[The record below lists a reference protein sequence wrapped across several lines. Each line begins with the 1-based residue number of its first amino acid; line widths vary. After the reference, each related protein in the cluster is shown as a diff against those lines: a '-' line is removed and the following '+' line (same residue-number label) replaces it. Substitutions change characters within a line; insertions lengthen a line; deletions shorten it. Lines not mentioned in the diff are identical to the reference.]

1 MPGRKLDDNAQI
13 SLRFKGGAKGTIWSS
28 QVAPGNE
35 NHLQIII
42 YGNKAG
48 LEWCQEDPNYL
59 YFTKFGEPKQKITR
73 GGSGAMSDAGD
84 VTRIPAGHPEGYL
97 EGFANIY
104 TDVANALTDQINGKF
119 NEENHH
125 FPSVEDGLEGI
136 KFIERS
142 IASSSSNS
150 SWVSFN

>member
-1 MPGRKLDDNAQI
+1 
-13 SLRFKGGAKGTIWSS
+13 
-28 QVAPGNE
+28 
-35 NHLQIII
+35 
-42 YGNKAG
+42 
-48 LEWCQEDPNYL
+48 
-59 YFTKFGEPKQKITR
+59 
-73 GGSGAMSDAGD
+73 MSDAGD

-104 TDVANALTDQINGKF
+104 TDVANALIDQKNGKF

-136 KFIERS
+136 KFIERA